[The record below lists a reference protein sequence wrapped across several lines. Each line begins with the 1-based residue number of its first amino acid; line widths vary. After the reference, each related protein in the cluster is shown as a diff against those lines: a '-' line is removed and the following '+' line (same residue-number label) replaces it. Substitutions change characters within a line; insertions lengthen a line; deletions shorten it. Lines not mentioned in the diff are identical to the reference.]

1 MSELTKLY
9 IMSECL
15 PKINGK
21 TRRVDLSNY
30 PRLEE
35 IGASTKQLL
44 PDDVP
49 IWVDLAK
56 ACDVSQYR
64 HEDDVWTV
72 FFFEHGTEVR
82 L

>member
-1 MSELTKLY
+1 MNELTKLY
-9 IMSECL
+9 IKSECL

-21 TRRVDLSNY
+21 TGRVDLSNH
-30 PRLEE
+30 PRYEE
-35 IGASTKQLL
+35 IGASTEQLL

-56 ACDVSQYR
+56 ACHVSQHRY
-64 HEDDVWTV
+64 EDNVWTV
-72 FFFEHGTEVR
+72 FFFEHGTEVK